1 MLLRLRLGQ
10 LPSPRHTCRCAQP
23 LDISAG
29 ADTGCYCYNECYT
42 GCSVYQNSS
51 RCKNCSTLQFGAVMK
66 NGDWRAEID
75 GAVYGL
81 TRVDLSWQPR

>member
-10 LPSPRHTCRCAQP
+10 LPSPRHTCGCAQP

-29 ADTGCYCYNECYT
+29 ADTGCSCYNECYT
-42 GCSVYQNSS
+42 GCYTVS
-51 RCKNCSTLQFGAVMK
+51 RCKNYSTLQFGAVLK

-75 GAVYGL
+75 GCCIWP
-81 TRVDLSWQPR
+81 D